1 MAGLQDTQSDSDRED
16 DTHDEVSEITTGL
29 TIDLGIVEGAK
40 GVRVTTDKLIWGV
53 DLIHNIKGGTRGN
66 AGRDFRVLLKGN
78 TSNTPSSSPLSRK
91 PLPDQI

>member
-40 GVRVTTDKLIWGV
+40 GVRVTTDRLIWVV
-53 DLIHNIKGGTRGN
+53 DLIHNIKGGDRKN
-66 AGRDFRVLLKGN
+66 ASRILFKLAKGDL
-78 TSNTPSSSPLSRK
+78 SSPSSLSRK
-91 PLPDQI
+91 TLSPHP